1 MWMCLKMWVPEN
13 CYNDQSFK
21 IWFSGTPIGPQ
32 FYTLKRRTN
41 HVTFQTLKDYGS
53 VPSTSNP
60 KLAELPTEPEGH
72 RLLSCKEVQAGH
84 VLSSVHEDQHHYDIQ
99 EL

>member
-1 MWMCLKMWVPEN
+1 MIRALKYGFLAP
-13 CYNDQSFK
+13 QSA
-21 IWFSGTPIGPQ
+21 PQ

-53 VPSTSNP
+53 DPSTSNP